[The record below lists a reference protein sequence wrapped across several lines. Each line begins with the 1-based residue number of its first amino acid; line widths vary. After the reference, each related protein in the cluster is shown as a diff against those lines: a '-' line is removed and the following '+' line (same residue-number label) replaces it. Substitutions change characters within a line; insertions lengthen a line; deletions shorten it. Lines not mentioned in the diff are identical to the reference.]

1 MVHIITDTTASLPQA
16 MVQQLGI
23 PIIPQVI
30 NFGTESFLEG
40 LDLDKATF
48 MRRLRSER
56 ALPKTAAPPPELFVH
71 EFARLAPT
79 GEPIVCIHPSSEVS
93 GTVRS
98 ALSAAQEF
106 PGADIRVLDTR
117 VVAAPLAT
125 LVQAAVRMAAAGAT
139 ADAIET
145 YVRGMIPRC
154 RLYFLVATLEYL
166 AKGGRIG
173 GAQALLGSVLQIK
186 PILTMRDGRVEVL
199 ERERTH
205 KRALARIKELVFSQI
220 PREGSGDLC
229 VMHADVPEQALAL
242 AEALRG
248 PLNLP
253 PLPLFDV
260 PPAIVTHGGPGILGV
275 SFFVPA

>member
-1 MVHIITDTTASLPQA
+1 MVHIITDTTASLPET

-40 LDLDKATF
+40 VDLDKATF

-56 ALPKTAAPPPELFVH
+56 TLPKTAAPPPELFVR

-79 GEPIVCIHPSSEVS
+79 GEAIVCIHPSSEVS

-98 ALSAAQEF
+98 ALTAAQEF
-106 PGADIRVLDTR
+106 PGADIRVIDSR

-125 LVQAAVRMAAAGAT
+125 LVQEAVQMAAAGAT
-139 ADAIET
+139 ADDIESH
-145 YVRGMIPRC
+145 VRSLMPRC
-154 RLYFLVATLEYL
+154 RLYFVVATLEYL

-173 GAQALLGSVLQIK
+173 GAAALLGSVLQIK

-205 KRALARIKELVFSQI
+205 KRALARMKELVFSQI
-220 PREGSGDLC
+220 PRDGSGHLC
-229 VMHADVPEQALAL
+229 VMHADAPEQALAL
-242 AEALRG
+242 AEELRG

-275 SFFVPA
+275 SFFVQA

>member
-1 MVHIITDTTASLPQA
+1 MVHIITDTTAALPETVA
-16 MVQQLGI
+16 QQLGI

-40 LDLDKATF
+40 VDLDKATF
-48 MRRLRSER
+48 MRRLCSER
-56 ALPKTAAPPPELFVH
+56 TLPKTAAPPPELFVR

-79 GEPIVCIHPSSEVS
+79 GEPILCIHPSSEIS

-98 ALSAAQEF
+98 ALTARQEF

-125 LVQAAVRMAAAGAT
+125 LVQLAVQMAAAGET
-139 ADAIET
+139 VDVIEA
-145 YVRGMIPRC
+145 RLAGLIPRC

-186 PILTMRDGRVEVL
+186 PILTLRDGRVEVL

-205 KRALARIKELVFSQI
+205 KRALARLQELVLTQI
-220 PREGSGDLC
+220 PRDGSGHLC

-242 AEALRG
+242 AEELRG

-253 PLPLFDV
+253 PLPIFDV
-260 PPAIVTHGGPGILGV
+260 PPAIVVHGGPGILGV
-275 SFFVPA
+275 SFFV